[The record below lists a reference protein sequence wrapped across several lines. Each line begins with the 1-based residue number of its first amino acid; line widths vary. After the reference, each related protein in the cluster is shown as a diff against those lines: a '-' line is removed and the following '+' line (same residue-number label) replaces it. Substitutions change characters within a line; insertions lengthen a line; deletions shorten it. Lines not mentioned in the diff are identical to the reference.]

1 MPGIRIVTE
10 PALLAARLLTQK
22 NSIAVD
28 LTAGAVDSE
37 NEVVRLG
44 GGFVFAAPTATNT
57 AVLRGKNDMM
67 TGLSLLR
74 RFVSG
79 LMAIIPVVCCSVGAA
94 QAEEPATP
102 VLVDRWGVEHLWS
115 TDLTTFVDGPTRGLA
130 VVFLDVN
137 CPIVTRMAPKLN
149 ELNERYQKERIQFVG
164 VYSNA
169 GLTRVQM
176 ASHKQK
182 LDLSFPV
189 FLDIDGG
196 LARHLKAKRTPEAF
210 LFDDKLAVRYRGMI
224 NDGGWKKSPGAKNTE
239 YLTDAIEALLTG
251 GKAIS
256 ETVAQGCELQLPPV
270 ARMLPTELLTY
281 HDHAA
286 KIIHKKCVT
295 CHYPGGIGPFELS
308 SFEAV
313 RNEAATIRREV
324 AYQRMPPWHADTSR
338 GHAID
343 DVQALTD
350 DERRTLI
357 DWIDQGLARQKAGEA
372 AWLVAGTPPAVPLA
386 LPKLPKSGE
395 FTIGGGRPDYVV
407 KMPRPF
413 TVKASSVVEYQY
425 FWVPNDLEQD
435 RYIQAL
441 ELLPGNRRIVHHMQA
456 FLISKKQRPAD
467 TSKPLSGAF
476 MMAKVNG
483 YGGKD
488 CWRIGSY
495 TPGDQYSARS
505 FAPDEGMYFPAGFDL
520 VFEIHYTSID
530 EDATDQSSVGVVW
543 RKDPTPPAKLI
554 ADQLFLRPRN
564 IDIEPHAQHVRTEW
578 LPYFKQSVLLIDVR
592 PHMHLR
598 GADAQLTVV
607 YPDGKEELLV
617 VVPAYDFNWQRRYL
631 FKEPIRLPAGSTLKF
646 VGHWDNTRLNPNNP
660 NPEKR
665 VLFGEESSDEM
676 SNLGVTYRVD
686 TEAEMQALRKV
697 APVTK

>member
-1 MPGIRIVTE
+1 MTNRFF
-10 PALLAARLLTQK
+10 ALRLVVLTLFAGLAALCSL
-22 NSIAVD
+22 AG
-28 LTAGAVDSE
+28 GAVSADDGQS
-37 NEVVRLG
+37 
-44 GGFVFAAPTATNT
+44 
-57 AVLRGKNDMM
+57 
-67 TGLSLLR
+67 
-74 RFVSG
+74 
-79 LMAIIPVVCCSVGAA
+79 
-94 QAEEPATP
+94 TP
-102 VLVDRWGVEHLWS
+102 VLVDRWGVEHLWTS
-115 TDLTTFVDGPTRGLA
+115 DLTTLADGPTRGFA

-137 CPIVTRMAPKLN
+137 CPIVTRMAPVLN
-149 ELNERYQKERIQFVG
+149 ALDEKYRAERIQFVG
-164 VYSNA
+164 IYSNA
-169 GLTRVQM
+169 SLTRMQM

-189 FLDIDGG
+189 FLDPEGS
-196 LARHLKAKRTPEAF
+196 LARSLKARATPEAF
-210 LFDDKLAVRYRGMI
+210 LLDAEFKVRYRGMI
-224 NDGGWKKSPGAKNTE
+224 NDGGWKKTPGAKTTD
-239 YLTDAIEALLTG
+239 YLADAIEGLLTG
-251 GKAIS
+251 KKFVA
-256 ETVAQGCELQLPPV
+256 ETRAQGCELQLPSTVKKLNPQ
-270 ARMLPTELLTY
+270 TLTY

-286 KIIHKKCVT
+286 AILNKKCVT

-308 SFEAV
+308 TFESV

-324 AYQRMPPWHADTSR
+324 NYQRMPPWHADTTR

-350 DERRTLI
+350 DERKTLV
-357 DWIDQGLARQKAGEA
+357 DWIDQGLARQKSGEA
-372 AWLVAGTPPAVPLA
+372 DWLVAGTAPAVPLA
-386 LPKLPKSGE
+386 LPKLPKTGE
-395 FTIGGGRPDYVV
+395 FTIGGGKPDYVAR
-407 KMPRPF
+407 MPKPF
-413 TVKASSVVEYQY
+413 AIKASSVVEYQY
-425 FWVPNDLEQD
+425 FWVPNDLDQD

-441 ELLPGNRRIVHHMQA
+441 ELLPGNRRVVHHMQA

-467 TSKPLSGAF
+467 TSKSLSGAF

-495 TPGDQYSARS
+495 TPGDQYSART
-505 FAPDEGMYFPAGFDL
+505 FAQDEGMLFPAGFDL

-564 IDIEPHAQHVRTEW
+564 IDIAPHTPHTRTEW
-578 LPYFKQSVLLIDVR
+578 LPYFKQSTLLIDVR

-598 GADAQLTVV
+598 GADVQLTAV

-631 FKEPIRLPAGSTLKF
+631 FKEPIRLPAGTTLKF

-686 TEAEMQALRKV
+686 TEAELRAARKV
-697 APVTK
+697 NAPVTK

>member
-1 MPGIRIVTE
+1 MTFATSMRRRF
-10 PALLAARLLTQK
+10 PAALSLCLAA
-22 NSIAVD
+22 ACCF
-28 LTAGAVDSE
+28 
-37 NEVVRLG
+37 G
-44 GGFVFAAPTATNT
+44 GSAARA
-57 AVLRGKNDMM
+57 D
-67 TGLSLLR
+67 
-74 RFVSG
+74 
-79 LMAIIPVVCCSVGAA
+79 
-94 QAEEPATP
+94 EPSTP

-115 TDLTTFVDGPTRGLA
+115 TDLTTFVDAPTRGFA

-137 CPIVTRMAPKLN
+137 CPIVTRMAPTLN
-149 ELNERYQKERIQFVG
+149 EMNGRYQKDRIQFIG

-169 GLTRVQM
+169 GLTRIQM

-189 FLDIDGG
+189 FLDVDGG
-196 LARHLKAKRTPEAF
+196 LARHLKARATPEAF
-210 LFDDKLAVRYRGMI
+210 LLDDKLAVRYRGMI

-239 YLTDAIEALLTG
+239 YLAKAIDALLIGTSVTG
-251 GKAIS
+251 GGAIT
-256 ETVAQGCELQLPPV
+256 ETRAQGCELQLPPV
-270 ARMLPTELLTY
+270 ERKLAAKTLTY
-281 HDHAA
+281 YDHVAA
-286 KIIHKKCVT
+286 IINKRCVT

-308 SFEAV
+308 TFEAV

-324 AYQRMPPWHADTSR
+324 EYQRMPPWHADTAR
-338 GHAID
+338 GHAIE

-350 DERRTLI
+350 DERRTI
-357 DWIDQGLARQKAGEA
+357 VDWIDQGLARQKAGDAE
-372 AWLVAGTPPAVPLA
+372 WLVAGTPPAVPLA
-386 LPKLPKSGE
+386 LPKLPKPGE

-407 KMPRPF
+407 RMPQPF
-413 TVKASSVVEYQY
+413 MVKASSVVEYQY
-425 FWVPNDLEQD
+425 FWVPNDLDQD

-467 TSKPLSGAF
+467 TTKPLSGAF

-495 TPGDQYSARS
+495 TPGDQYSART
-505 FAPDEGMYFPAGFDL
+505 FAPDEGVYFPAGFDL

-543 RKDPTPPAKLI
+543 RKDPTPPPKLI

-598 GADAQLTVV
+598 GGDAQLTVV

-617 VVPAYDFNWQRRYL
+617 VVPAFDFNWQRRYL
-631 FKEPIRLPAGSTLKF
+631 FKEPVRLPAGSTLKF

-676 SNLGVTYRVD
+676 SNLGVTFRVD
-686 TEAEMQALRKV
+686 TQAEMQALRKV
-697 APVTK
+697 APVAK